1 MRYPVGSQY
10 ADLTGKGS
18 LAGIAEEILE
28 ANKLNRQKRE
38 SATRIR
44 MMRTVEMRE
53 YKRESRARPTKRM
66 TEAMRDIVKY
76 ITKKPGAQRR
86 ELLEKALGGHIIS
99 PSSLGGSLKALVDQ
113 KIITGNGRTTN
124 RKFYLFGEGGAFE

>member
-1 MRYPVGSQY
+1 MIWPVGSQY

-18 LAGIAEEILE
+18 LVGIADEILSI
-28 ANKLNRQKRE
+28 NKLNRQKRD
-38 SATRIR
+38 SAQRIR
-44 MMRTVEMRE
+44 LMRTVEMRD
-53 YKRESRARPTKRM
+53 YKRESRARPSKRM

-76 ITKKPGAQRR
+76 ISKKPGAQRR

-124 RKFYLFGEGGAFE
+124 RKFYLVGGSFD

>member
-1 MRYPVGSQY
+1 MTWPVGSQY

-124 RKFYLFGEGGAFE
+124 RKFYIIGANND

>member
-53 YKRESRARPTKRM
+53 YKRESRARPSKRM

-86 ELLEKALGGHIIS
+86 ELLEKALGRHIIS

-124 RKFYLFGEGGAFE
+124 RKFYIIGANND

>member
-1 MRYPVGSQY
+1 MIWPVGSQY

-18 LAGIAEEILE
+18 LVGIADEILSI
-28 ANKLNRQKRE
+28 NKLNRQKRD
-38 SATRIR
+38 SAQRIR
-44 MMRTVEMRE
+44 LMRTVEMRD
-53 YKRESRARPTKRM
+53 YKRESRARPSKRM

-124 RKFYLFGEGGAFE
+124 RKFYLVGESFD

>member
-1 MRYPVGSQY
+1 MNE
-10 ADLTGKGS
+10 
-18 LAGIAEEILE
+18 LALFAGAGGGILGGQ
-28 ANKLNRQKRE
+28 LLGW
-38 SATRIR
+38 
-44 MMRTVEMRE
+44 RTVCAVEWE
-53 YKRESRARPTKRM
+53 QYPASVLCARQSKRM

-76 ITKKPGAQRR
+76 ITKKPGVQRR

-124 RKFYLFGEGGAFE
+124 RKFYLVGESFD

>member
-1 MRYPVGSQY
+1 MKYPVGSQY

-113 KIITGNGRTTN
+113 TIITGNGRTTN
-124 RKFYLFGEGGAFE
+124 RKFYLVGESFD

>member
-10 ADLTGKGS
+10 DDLTGKGS
-18 LAGIAEEILE
+18 LSGIAEEILE

-53 YKRESRARPTKRM
+53 YKRESRARPSKRM

-124 RKFYLFGEGGAFE
+124 RKFYIIGANND

>member
-1 MRYPVGSQY
+1 MTWPVGSQY
-10 ADLTGKGS
+10 VDLTGKGS
-18 LAGIAEEILE
+18 LVGIADEILGI
-28 ANKLNRQKRE
+28 NKLNRQKRD
-38 SATRIR
+38 SAQRIR
-44 MMRTVEMRE
+44 LMRTVEMRE

-124 RKFYLFGEGGAFE
+124 RKFYLVGESFD

>member
-1 MRYPVGSQY
+1 
-10 ADLTGKGS
+10 
-18 LAGIAEEILE
+18 
-28 ANKLNRQKRE
+28 
-38 SATRIR
+38 
-44 MMRTVEMRE
+44 MRE

-124 RKFYLFGEGGAFE
+124 RKFYLVGGSFD

>member
-53 YKRESRARPTKRM
+53 YKRESRARPSKRM

-113 KIITGNGRTTN
+113 KIITGNGPTTN
-124 RKFYLFGEGGAFE
+124 RKFYIIGANND

>member
-44 MMRTVEMRE
+44 LMRTVEMRE

-124 RKFYLFGEGGAFE
+124 RKFYIIGANND

>member
-1 MRYPVGSQY
+1 MTWPVGSQY

-18 LAGIAEEILE
+18 LVGIADEILNI
-28 ANKLNRQKRE
+28 NKLNRQKRD
-38 SATRIR
+38 SAQRIR
-44 MMRTVEMRE
+44 LMRTVEMRE

-124 RKFYLFGEGGAFE
+124 RKFYLAGESFD

>member
-1 MRYPVGSQY
+1 MTWPVGSQY

-18 LAGIAEEILE
+18 LVGIADEILNI
-28 ANKLNRQKRE
+28 NKLNRQKRD
-38 SATRIR
+38 SAQRIR
-44 MMRTVEMRE
+44 LMRTVEMRD
-53 YKRESRARPTKRM
+53 YKRESRARPSKRM

-124 RKFYLFGEGGAFE
+124 RKFYLVGESFD

>member
-1 MRYPVGSQY
+1 MKYPVGSQY

-124 RKFYLFGEGGAFE
+124 RKFYIIGANND

>member
-1 MRYPVGSQY
+1 MTWPVGSQY
-10 ADLTGKGS
+10 VDLTGKGS
-18 LAGIAEEILE
+18 LVGIADEILGI
-28 ANKLNRQKRE
+28 NKLNRQKRD
-38 SATRIR
+38 SAQRIR
-44 MMRTVEMRE
+44 LMRTVEMRE

-113 KIITGNGRTTN
+113 NIITGNGRTTN
-124 RKFYLFGEGGAFE
+124 RKFYIVGESFD

>member
-53 YKRESRARPTKRM
+53 YKRESRARPSKRM

-124 RKFYLFGEGGAFE
+124 RKFYIIGANND

>member
-1 MRYPVGSQY
+1 MTWPVGSQY
-10 ADLTGKGS
+10 VDLTGKGS
-18 LAGIAEEILE
+18 LVGIADEILGI
-28 ANKLNRQKRE
+28 NKLNRQKRD
-38 SATRIR
+38 SAQRIR
-44 MMRTVEMRE
+44 LMRTVEMRE

-124 RKFYLFGEGGAFE
+124 RKFYLAGESFD

>member
-1 MRYPVGSQY
+1 
-10 ADLTGKGS
+10 
-18 LAGIAEEILE
+18 
-28 ANKLNRQKRE
+28 
-38 SATRIR
+38 
-44 MMRTVEMRE
+44 MRTVEMRE

-124 RKFYLFGEGGAFE
+124 RKFYLVGESFD